1 MNKEEIIQFVRK
13 AHEAPLDEL
22 ERVKQVLHEKYSV
35 KTKMDFSE
43 PFLFWKRLKIEL
55 TRVIVKR
62 KLAIKAAA

>member
-1 MNKEEIIQFVRK
+1 MNKDEIVQFVRK
-13 AHEAPLDEL
+13 AHQAPLDEL
-22 ERVKQVLHEKYSV
+22 ERVKRVVQEKYTV

-43 PFLFWKRLKIEL
+43 SFLFWKRLKIEL